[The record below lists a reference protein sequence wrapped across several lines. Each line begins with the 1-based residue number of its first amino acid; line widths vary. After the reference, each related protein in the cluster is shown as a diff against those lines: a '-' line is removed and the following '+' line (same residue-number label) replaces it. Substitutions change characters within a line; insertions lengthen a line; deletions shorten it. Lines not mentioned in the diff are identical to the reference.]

1 MGTPTFLFKQF
12 TVAHDRCAMKV
23 GTDGVLVGAWASL
36 PERGRVL
43 DVGTGSGLIALMVA
57 QRAPGVQVTGI
68 DIDAAAVEQAQSN
81 VSASP
86 FARRIVVRRQ
96 SLQELAASG
105 ERFDAIVCNPPFYQE
120 DLLPPDSRRS
130 MARHVNTL
138 SFEELVESVAV
149 LLAPDATFSVV
160 LPTSAFDS
168 FRLLCFARR
177 LMLRRSRLVQTTTR
191 KAPKRVLATFVRG
204 EADWQQETPLILT
217 DSEGRTADYAALTN
231 DFYLW

>member
-1 MGTPTFLFKQF
+1 MGTPTFQFKQF

-68 DIDAAAVEQAQSN
+68 DIDADAVEQALSN
-81 VSASP
+81 VAASP
-86 FARRIVVRRQ
+86 FAQRIAIRRQ
-96 SLQELAASG
+96 SIQELSG
-105 ERFDAIVCNPPFYQE
+105 SDERFDAIVCNPPFFQE
-120 DLLPPDSRRS
+120 DLLPPDARRS
-130 MARHVNTL
+130 MARHVHTL
-138 SFEELVESVAV
+138 SFEELVASVAV
-149 LLAPDATFSVV
+149 LLVPDAPFSVV

-168 FRLLCFARR
+168 FRLLCFAHR
-177 LMLRRSRLVQTTTR
+177 LMLRRSRLVQTTAR

-204 EADWQQETPLILT
+204 EADWQQETPLIMT